1 MPDLNAEIRESS
13 LKPGAIRA
21 SGLIPA
27 EIYGKQFE
35 NKHITVSAKEFG
47 KVFEE
52 AGENTIVNLK
62 VGGEV
67 YPVII
72 HDHQMDPLTDK
83 FVSVD
88 FFKVRLDEK
97 ITAPIPLEFVG
108 ESVAVKEMGGVLVKS
123 MDEIEVEALPS
134 SLPHEITID
143 VSVITEIDGSIYVKD
158 LPISGDYEIVTDPD
172 AVIATITLTEEEIEE
187 PAASVENIVTEGE
200 AKRAESAKAES
211 EEA

>member
-13 LKPGAIRA
+13 LKPAAIRA
-21 SGLIPA
+21 SGLIPG

-62 VGGEV
+62 VEGET
-67 YPVII
+67 YPVIV
-72 HDHQMDPLTDK
+72 HDHQKDPITDK
-83 FVSVD
+83 FMSVD

-97 ITAPIPLEFVG
+97 ITAPIPLEFIG
-108 ESVAVKEMGGVLVKS
+108 ESSAVKELGGVLVKS

-134 SLPHEITID
+134 DLPHEINVD
-143 VSVITEIDGSIYVKD
+143 VSAIKEIDGSIYVKD
-158 LPISGDYEIVTDPD
+158 LPVTGNYEIVTDPD
-172 AVIATITLTEEEIEE
+172 TVIATVTLPEEEVVE
-187 PAASVENIVTEGE
+187 PTASVEDIVTEGE
-200 AKRAESAKAES
+200 AKRAESAKAEA

>member
-13 LKPGAIRA
+13 LKPDAVRA

-47 KVFEE
+47 KVFED
-52 AGENTIVNLK
+52 AGENTIVNLN
-62 VGGEV
+62 VGGET
-67 YPVII
+67 YPVIV
-72 HDHQMDPLTDK
+72 HDQQKDPISGK
-83 FVSVD
+83 FLSVD

-97 ITAPIPLEFVG
+97 ITAPIPLEFIG
-108 ESVAVKEMGGVLVKS
+108 ESPAVKEMGGVLVKS

-134 SLPHEITID
+134 NLPHEIKVD
-143 VSVITEIDGSIYVKD
+143 VSAIKEIDGSIYVKD
-158 LPISGDYEIVTDPD
+158 LPAAGDYEITTDPD
-172 AVIATITLTEEEIEE
+172 TVIATVMLPEEEVVE
-187 PAASVENIVTEGE
+187 PVASVEDIVTEGE
-200 AKRAESAKAES
+200 VKRAESAKAE